1 LKRYSYKCDRPLP
14 LEAGGVLENLEICY
28 HASHER
34 PQGRRVIWI
43 THALTANSDPSEW
56 WDTLVG
62 PGLFFDTDRF
72 FVICANMLGS
82 CYGTRAMWR
91 SSSAP
96 GAMGA
101 HSEPL
106 SVGPT
111 DPLSDAFPIITI
123 RDMVEAHEALRKH
136 LGIEKIDLIVGGS
149 SGGFQAVEWAV
160 MYPSVIANACFLA
173 MNSRISPCGTAWEES
188 QRMALRADSSF
199 VEHCHEVAE
208 KRDEGIPIGENQAL
222 ASTRV
227 TRVWSKYGTAGLA
240 AARSIALISYR
251 SFEGYG
257 LTQME
262 KDGDVI
268 MARRAATYQQHQGD
282 KLTARFDPYSYYLIA
297 NTVDTHNVGRGRG
310 GVEKALAGITAR
322 VLCIGIDSD
331 GLFPVQENQFTAGAC
346 TGTESE
352 YVTISSAFGHDGFL
366 LEHQQISSAIGKW
379 CPWLC
384 PVSF

>member
-28 HASHER
+28 HASHAR
-34 PQGRRVIWI
+34 PDGRRVIWI
-43 THALTANSDPSEW
+43 THALTANSDPSDW
-56 WDTLVG
+56 WNTLVG

-82 CYGTRAMWR
+82 CYGTRAVWCP
-91 SSSAP
+91 SSAP
-96 GAMGA
+96 GATGV
-101 HSEPL
+101 HSEPI

-123 RDMVEAHEALRKH
+123 RDMVEAHEALRKY
-136 LGIEKIDLIVGGS
+136 LGIEQIDLIVGGS
-149 SGGFQAVEWAV
+149 SGGFQAVEWTV
-160 MYPSVIANACFLA
+160 MYPSVIKNACFLA

-199 VEHCHEVAE
+199 VEHCHEVAV
-208 KRDEGIPIGENQAL
+208 KREEGIVLGKNQAL
-222 ASTRV
+222 DGSDGCAL
-227 TRVWSKYGTAGLA
+227 YGVAGLA

-262 KDGDVI
+262 KDGDGI
-268 MARRAATYQQHQGD
+268 MARRAATYQQHQGN
-282 KLTARFDPYSYYLIA
+282 KLTGRFDPYSYYLIA

-310 GVEKALAGITAR
+310 GVEKALARVSAR

-331 GLFPVQENQFTAGAC
+331 GLFPVQENQFTANACIGA
-346 TGTESE
+346 ESE

>member
-1 LKRYSYKCDRPLP
+1 VKKYIYRYDNVLP

-28 HASHER
+28 HASHDGPR
-34 PQGRRVIWI
+34 GRRVIWV
-43 THALTANSDPSEW
+43 THALTANSDPSQW

-62 PGLFFDTDRF
+62 PGLFFDTDKF

-91 SSSAP
+91 SSPAP
-96 GAMGA
+96 GAISVNS
-101 HSEPL
+101 SEPVR
-106 SVGPT
+106 VGAT
-111 DPLSDAFPIITI
+111 DPLSDAFPIITV
-123 RDMVEAHEALRKH
+123 RDMVEAHEVLRKH

-149 SGGFQAVEWAV
+149 SGGFQALEWAV

-188 QRMALRADSSF
+188 QRMALRADASF
-199 VEHCHEVAE
+199 VEHCHEVAGRRE
-208 KRDEGIPIGENQAL
+208 NGIEIGGNQVL
-222 ASTRV
+222 DGRET
-227 TRVWSKYGTAGLA
+227 KLYGTAGLS

-251 SFEGYG
+251 SFGGYG
-257 LTQME
+257 LTQKE
-262 KDGDVI
+262 KGDDVL
-268 MARRAATYQQHQGD
+268 MARRAATYQQHQGE
-282 KLTARFDPYSYYLIA
+282 KLTGRFDPYSYYLIA

-310 GVEKALAGITAR
+310 GVEKALASIRAR

-331 GLFPVQENQFTAGAC
+331 GLFPVQENEFTAGAC

-366 LEHQQISSAIGKW
+366 LEHSQISSAIRKW
-379 CPWLC
+379 CPWLE
-384 PVSF
+384 